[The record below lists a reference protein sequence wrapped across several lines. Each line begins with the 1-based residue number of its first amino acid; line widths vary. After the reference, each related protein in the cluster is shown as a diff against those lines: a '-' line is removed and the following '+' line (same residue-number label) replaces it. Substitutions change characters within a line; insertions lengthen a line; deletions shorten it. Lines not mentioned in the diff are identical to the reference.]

1 MCGATTTFALLAH
14 FRLLEGVVNQPFAA
28 LLFAMTVTT
37 LVISVLEVVGPR
49 DRWLRLYRRIE
60 PWEASLAIGF
70 LVFMAIGWVYKIISM
85 TIANGY

>member
-1 MCGATTTFALLAH
+1 MCGATTTFALLAD

-49 DRWLRLYRRIE
+49 DRLDINK
-60 PWEASLAIGF
+60 P
-70 LVFMAIGWVYKIISM
+70 
-85 TIANGY
+85 